1 MTRVNGASQ
10 APFFCANG
18 TASTFLRHWRQD
30 SDLAGVRDETALAA
44 LPEEER
50 EAWKDLWRD
59 VQTTLDELAQPAS
72 FDHVGS

>member
-50 EAWKDLWRD
+50 EAWKDL
-59 VQTTLDELAQPAS
+59 
-72 FDHVGS
+72 